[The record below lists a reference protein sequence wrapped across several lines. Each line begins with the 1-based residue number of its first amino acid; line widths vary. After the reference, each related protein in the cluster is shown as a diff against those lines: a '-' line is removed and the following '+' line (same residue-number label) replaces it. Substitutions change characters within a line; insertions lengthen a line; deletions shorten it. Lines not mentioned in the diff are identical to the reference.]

1 MSLNYSSITLSHS
14 KYKCTS
20 KVKNE
25 NKLMKKQQH
34 RIEIQCRELQTT
46 KIIKKTAKLYFL
58 AKPTHLRM
66 SQEWQYTCTR
76 VRQIFYPISLYLQ
89 LVLIQFW
96 RKIMMIVVMIE
107 NWRKQQLH
115 IGRQR
120 NWRHIYYH
128 WSTPTLSTPWI
139 IWKWLTYCS
148 WGNSNPINKLR
159 MNVLIWSRLVGRLVW
174 KRCREV
180 KHK

>member
-14 KYKCTS
+14 KYTCTS

-66 SQEWQYTCTR
+66 SQEWQYTCTPDILSNKSIPTTR
-76 VRQIFYPISLYLQ
+76 TDTILEENNDDCGDDRKLKETTTPYRQTEKLATYLLPLVNTNTVNSLNNLE
-89 LVLIQFW
+89 V
-96 RKIMMIVVMIE
+96 
-107 NWRKQQLH
+107 
-115 IGRQR
+115 
-120 NWRHIYYH
+120 
-128 WSTPTLSTPWI
+128 T
-139 IWKWLTYCS
+139 
-148 WGNSNPINKLR
+148 
-159 MNVLIWSRLVGRLVW
+159 NVLLMRQLQSNKQTKNECIDMI
-174 KRCREV
+174 
-180 KHK
+180 